1 MRHDIDQLRRA
12 VGHILGVLNLRPLHN
27 YSPDSLPGSRTSSE
41 PPALKSQQLRNTKSQ
56 SSTTIYQPEPRTH
69 PVFLKAEDD
78 HPHPADENDGQPLFS
93 SPMGSLFEVTRMR
106 GHMSLQ
112 SEAMEPDFISKGL
125 ISPADAQELFTA

>member
-27 YSPDSLPGSRTSSE
+27 YSPPDSLPGSRTSSE
-41 PPALKSQQLRNTKSQ
+41 PPAFKSQQLRHTKSQ
-56 SSTTIYQPEPRTH
+56 SSTTLYQEPRTH